1 MLAVVMAGGRGT
13 RLSPYTTVL
22 PKPLMP
28 LHDRPIIDVILRQLV
43 AAGIDAISISVG
55 HLGALIEAWVRSAGY
70 FDVPISF
77 VYEDLPLGTAGAL
90 KLAAPEDESFIVLNG
105 DILTTLLFPALVEAH
120 VSSGAVATLAVNE
133 RRVDIE
139 YGVVHRDSSLRL
151 IGFEEK
157 PAIRYTVSMGVYAF
171 AARVVDYIETGERI
185 DLPDLLIRMLDA
197 GERVAVFPFEGY
209 WRDIGNRDD
218 YGAAIDDFSA
228 APERFIP
235 GTTVGMAQDPITTP
249 LSPPF
254 RSQAD
259 ERTLTTMPARC
270 WGLIGTMRSEPGL
283 RGKGSAD
290 P

>member
-13 RLSPYTTVL
+13 RLAPYTTVL

-55 HLGALIEAWVRSAGY
+55 HLGGLIEAWVRSAAH

-90 KLAAPEDESFIVLNG
+90 KLAAPEDEGFVALNG
-105 DILTTLLFPALVEAH
+105 DILTTLSFPALVEAQQ
-120 VSSGAVATLAVNE
+120 SSGAIATLAVNE
-133 RRVDIE
+133 RRVGIE
-139 YGVVHRDSSLRL
+139 YGVVHRDSSRRL

-171 AARVVDYIETGERI
+171 AAGVVDYIETGERI
-185 DLPDLLIRMLDA
+185 DFPDLLIRMLEA

-218 YGAAIDDFSA
+218 YAAAIDDFSA

-235 GTTVGMAQDPITTP
+235 GGAVGGAQDPTTTV
-249 LSPPF
+249 LS
-254 RSQAD
+254 
-259 ERTLTTMPARC
+259 T
-270 WGLIGTMRSEPGL
+270 
-283 RGKGSAD
+283 RGSLVGRRAYGQYNGRGS
-290 P
+290 